1 MIFAAC
7 IGMWGRDCV
16 NNCSYGYYGHG
27 CRKKCDC
34 DFQLQICNP
43 REGCVKSNNILFTS
57 IKYKFLRLQFIQD
70 FLIPKSNYYKLNY

>member
-1 MIFAAC
+1 
-7 IGMWGRDCV
+7 MWGRDCV
-16 NNCSYGYYGHG
+16 NNCRYGYYGHG

-70 FLIPKSNYYKLNY
+70 FLNPKSNYYKLNY